1 MHVFFDMCILIFL
14 FAQCGRR
21 DVVSPSGE
29 LCLSSCDNRDKL
41 SINSGNSYMMAQYCS
56 YLTFENLYYY
66 GDGNDDDKL
75 CYTKKIL
82 R

>member
-1 MHVFFDMCILIFL
+1 MHVFFNMCIFL

-21 DVVSPSGE
+21 GVVSPSGE

-56 YLTFENLYYY
+56 YLTFENYY

>member
-1 MHVFFDMCILIFL
+1 MHVFFNMCILIFL

-21 DVVSPSGE
+21 GVVSPSGE

-56 YLTFENLYYY
+56 YLTLENLYIIMVMAMMMINYVTQR
-66 GDGNDDDKL
+66 KS
-75 CYTKKIL
+75 
-82 R
+82 